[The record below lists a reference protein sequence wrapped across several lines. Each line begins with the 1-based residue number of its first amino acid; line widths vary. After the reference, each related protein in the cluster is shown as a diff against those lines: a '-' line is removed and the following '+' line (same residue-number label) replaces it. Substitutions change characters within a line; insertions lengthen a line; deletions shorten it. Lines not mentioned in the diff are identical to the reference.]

1 VALLFVHLGLDAA
14 DSVVSGYNGAEV
26 FASYKR
32 DAAILPEDERQIMV
46 FMARF
51 SFMPRLNCVA
61 RNLPSSLSTDPLRMV
76 DALAIETIAACAGL
90 SSSQDLTEAQ
100 RGKITLPTRW
110 GGALPGFGVVAPA
123 QAVSSATAVEAYLKG
138 LYNLERERDTL
149 PWILG
154 RIHDRFSNRSPAA
167 SLDETP
173 SELALRADPMS
184 T

>member
-1 VALLFVHLGLDAA
+1 MALLFVHLGLDAA

-90 SSSQDLTEAQ
+90 SSSQGLTEA
-100 RGKITLPTRW
+100 RRWKITPPRDGVGLCPGLESLHQPRLSPLP
-110 GGALPGFGVVAPA
+110 L
-123 QAVSSATAVEAYLKG
+123 QLKP
-138 LYNLERERDTL
+138 T
-149 PWILG
+149 
-154 RIHDRFSNRSPAA
+154 
-167 SLDETP
+167 
-173 SELALRADPMS
+173 
-184 T
+184 

>member
-1 VALLFVHLGLDAA
+1 
-14 DSVVSGYNGAEV
+14 V

-90 SSSQDLTEAQ
+90 SSSQDLTEDQ

-110 GGALPGFGVVAPA
+110 GGALPGFGVSSPA
-123 QAVSSATAVEAYLKG
+123 QAASSATAVEAYLKG
-138 LYNLERERDTL
+138 LYNLERGGVHFALDTGPHPRSLYEPFSGGTFGRDS
-149 PWILG
+149 LG
-154 RIHDRFSNRSPAA
+154 TCAA
-167 SLDETP
+167 
-173 SELALRADPMS
+173 RRC
-184 T
+184 